1 MRQMKMKIKKLY
13 AESQAM
19 EDMKAQ
25 MEEVNRLCDGDAY
38 PPTCIRAL
46 LKLMAMFMEYVAL
59 KE

>member
-1 MRQMKMKIKKLY
+1 MKIKKLY